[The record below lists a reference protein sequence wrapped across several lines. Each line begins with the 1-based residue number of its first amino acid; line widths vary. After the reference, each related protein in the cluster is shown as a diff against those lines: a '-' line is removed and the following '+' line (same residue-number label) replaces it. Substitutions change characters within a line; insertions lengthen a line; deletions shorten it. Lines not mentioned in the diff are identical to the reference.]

1 MLAKSTAKRRVLL
14 VDDEPLILATIGQ
27 VLRNAGYETAEA
39 ASGEDA
45 LKVAQEFDPDLA
57 LLDVIMS
64 GMTGL
69 ELAKRLQAE
78 TDIPF
83 MFISANAE
91 VEIVKQASE
100 YGAVGY
106 LLKPFDI
113 AQIIPAFEAALGRA
127 DEIRRLRSSE
137 ANLTIALNSGRET
150 SMAVGLLMAKFGTDR
165 HTAFEVLRAYSRS
178 YRCKMNE
185 VAEDLLAAEE
195 MFNSFNALFSKQ
207 SGAQ

>member
-1 MLAKSTAKRRVLL
+1 MLSKATLKRRVLL

-39 ASGEDA
+39 DSGDIA
-45 LKVAQEFDPDLA
+45 LKIAAEFHPDMA
-57 LLDVIMS
+57 LLDVVMT

-69 ELAKRLQAE
+69 ELARHLQSG
-78 TDIPF
+78 TNIPF
-83 MFISANAE
+83 MFISASAE

-113 AQIIPAFEAALGRA
+113 AQIIPAFEAALSRA
-127 DEIRRLRSSE
+127 DEIRRLRNSE
-137 ANLTIALNSGRET
+137 ANLTVALNSGRET
-150 SMAVGLLMAKFGTDR
+150 SMAVGLLMAKFGADR

-178 YRCKMNE
+178 NRCKMNE
-185 VAEDLLAAEE
+185 IAENLLSAEE
-195 MFNSFNALFSKQ
+195 MFNQFKALFSKQ
-207 SGAQ
+207 PGN

>member
-178 YRCKMNE
+178 NRCKMNE

>member
-39 ASGEDA
+39 SCGEDA

-150 SMAVGLLMAKFGTDR
+150 SMAVGLLMAKFGADR

-178 YRCKMNE
+178 NRCKMNE

>member
-150 SMAVGLLMAKFGTDR
+150 SMAVGLLMAKFGSDR

-178 YRCKMNE
+178 NRCKMNE

>member
-1 MLAKSTAKRRVLL
+1 MFAKSTAKRRVLL

-39 ASGEDA
+39 GSGEDA
-45 LKVAQEFDPDLA
+45 LKIALEFHPDLA
-57 LLDVIMS
+57 LLDVVMT

-69 ELAKRLQAE
+69 ELARHLQTE
-78 TDIPF
+78 TSVPF

-113 AQIIPAFEAALGRA
+113 AQIIPAFEAALSRA

-137 ANLTIALNSGRET
+137 TNLTIALNSGRET
-150 SMAVGLLMAKFGTDR
+150 SMAVGLLVAKFGTDR

-178 YRCKMNE
+178 NRCKMNE
-185 VAEDLLAAEE
+185 VAENLLAAEE
-195 MFNSFNALFSKQ
+195 MFNSFKILFSK
-207 SGAQ
+207 

>member
-1 MLAKSTAKRRVLL
+1 MLSKAIIKRRVLL

-39 ASGEDA
+39 DSGDIA
-45 LKVAQEFDPDLA
+45 LKIASEFHPDMA
-57 LLDVIMS
+57 LLDVVMT

-69 ELAKRLQAE
+69 ELARHLQ
-78 TDIPF
+78 TGTNIPF
-83 MFISANAE
+83 MFISASAE

-113 AQIIPAFEAALGRA
+113 AQIIPAFEAALSRA
-127 DEIRRLRSSE
+127 DEIRRLRNSE

-150 SMAVGLLMAKFGTDR
+150 SMAVGLLMTKFGADR

-178 YRCKMNE
+178 NRCKMNE
-185 VAEDLLAAEE
+185 IAENLLSAEE
-195 MFNSFNALFSKQ
+195 MFNQFKVLFSKQ
-207 SGAQ
+207 PTS

>member
-1 MLAKSTAKRRVLL
+1 MLAKAPGKRRVLL

-27 VLRNAGYETAEA
+27 VLRNVGYETAEA
-39 ASGEDA
+39 ASGEAAQKIA
-45 LKVAQEFDPDLA
+45 LEFQPDLA
-57 LLDVIMS
+57 LLDVVLT

-69 ELAKRLQAE
+69 DLARFLKAE

-83 MFISANAE
+83 MFISASAE
-91 VEIVKQASE
+91 VEIVKQATE

-113 AQIIPAFEAALGRA
+113 AQIIPAFEAALSRA
-127 DEIRRLRSSE
+127 DEIRRLRNSE
-137 ANLTIALNSGRET
+137 NNLTIALNSGRET

-178 YRCKMNE
+178 NRCKMNE
-185 VAEDLLAAEE
+185 VAESLLAAEE
-195 MFNSFNALFSKQ
+195 MLNSFKELISKQ
-207 SGAQ
+207 SNA

>member
-1 MLAKSTAKRRVLL
+1 MLAKPTTKRRVLL

-39 ASGEDA
+39 DSGEAAQNIA
-45 LKVAQEFDPDLA
+45 LEFQPDLA
-57 LLDVIMS
+57 LLDVVLTGMS
-64 GMTGL
+64 GL
-69 ELAKRLQAE
+69 DLARFLNAE

-83 MFISANAE
+83 MFISASAE
-91 VEIVKQASE
+91 VEIVRQATE

-113 AQIIPAFEAALGRA
+113 AQIIPAFEAALSRA
-127 DEIRRLRSSE
+127 DEIRRLRNSE
-137 ANLTIALNSGRET
+137 NNLTIALNSGRET

-178 YRCKMNE
+178 NRSKMNE
-185 VAEDLLAAEE
+185 VAENLLAAEE
-195 MFNSFNALFSKQ
+195 MLITFKTLFSKQ
-207 SGAQ
+207 GNN

>member
-150 SMAVGLLMAKFGTDR
+150 SMAVGLLLAKFGSDR

-178 YRCKMNE
+178 NRCKMNE

>member
-1 MLAKSTAKRRVLL
+1 MFAKSTAKRRVLL
-14 VDDEPLILATIGQ
+14 VDDEPIILATIGQ
-27 VLRNAGYETAEA
+27 VLRNAGYETAVADCGEA
-39 ASGEDA
+39 A
-45 LKVAQEFDPDLA
+45 LKIASEFHPDLA
-57 LLDVIMS
+57 LLDVVMS

-69 ELAKRLQAE
+69 ELARRLQAE

-113 AQIIPAFEAALGRA
+113 AQIIPAFEAALSRA

-137 ANLTIALNSGRET
+137 SNLTIALNSGRET
-150 SMAVGLLMAKFGTDR
+150 SMAVGLLVAKFGTDR

-178 YRCKMNE
+178 NRCKMNE
-185 VAEDLLAAEE
+185 VAENLLAAEE
-195 MFNSFNALFSKQ
+195 MFNSFKSLFSKQ
-207 SGAQ
+207 NGS

>member
-1 MLAKSTAKRRVLL
+1 MFAKSTAKRRVLL
-14 VDDEPLILATIGQ
+14 VDDEPLTLAVIGQ

-39 ASGEDA
+39 GSGEAA
-45 LKVAQEFDPDLA
+45 LNLAMEFHPDLA
-57 LLDVIMS
+57 LLDVVMS

-69 ELAKRLQAE
+69 ELARRLQAE

-113 AQIIPAFEAALGRA
+113 AQIIPAFEAALSRA

-137 ANLTIALNSGRET
+137 SNLTIALNSGRET
-150 SMAVGLLMAKFGTDR
+150 SMAVGLLMAKFDTDR

-178 YRCKMNE
+178 NRCKMNE
-185 VAEDLLAAEE
+185 VAESLLAAEE
-195 MFNSFNALFSKQ
+195 MFNSFKSLFSKQ
-207 SGAQ
+207 NGG